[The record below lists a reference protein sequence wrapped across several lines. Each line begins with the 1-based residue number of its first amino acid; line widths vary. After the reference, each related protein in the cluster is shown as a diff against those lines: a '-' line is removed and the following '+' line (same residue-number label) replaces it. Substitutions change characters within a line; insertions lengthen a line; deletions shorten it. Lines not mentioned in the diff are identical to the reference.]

1 MTLPEPVRRFCYA
14 AWGLEAAARRMP
26 WGVVTADADHPL
38 IHDAN
43 NACVLEA
50 DPTLTPEAIR
60 AALHPLL
67 EDARVAFEHLEF
79 WEASDRIPALR
90 ELRLGGAAHPPDL
103 VMVFEGAR
111 RERGTPLGVAVQDV
125 RDPDPSFWP
134 WYRRAFREFDVEL
147 TEPELD
153 QLTERARTI
162 FHPAGL
168 RWFVGTIDGERAGY
182 TSVLALE
189 GVAYVDNVV
198 TLPAF
203 RRRGVASA
211 TVTAAVRTAL
221 AEGNELA
228 FLLAE
233 QGAAPARLYER
244 LGFRTRA
251 QVETF
256 HRPFPP

>member
-1 MTLPEPVRRFCYA
+1 
-14 AWGLEAAARRMP
+14 MP

-50 DPTLTPEAIR
+50 DPNLTPEAIR
-60 AALHPLL
+60 AALHPML
-67 EDARVAFEHLEF
+67 EEARVAFEHLEF

-90 ELRLGGAAHPPDL
+90 ELRLGGTAHPADL
-103 VMVFEGAR
+103 VVVFEGAR
-111 RERGTPLGVAVQDV
+111 RERGTSPSVEVQDV
-125 RDPDPSFWP
+125 RDPDPSFWA
-134 WYRRAFREFDVEL
+134 WYRHAFREFDEAL

-153 QLTERARTI
+153 QLTDRARTI

-168 RWFVGTIDGERAGY
+168 HWFVGTIDGERAGY

-189 GVAYVDNVV
+189 GVAYLDDVV
-198 TLPAF
+198 TMPAF

-211 TVTAAVRTAL
+211 TVMAAVRAAL
-221 AEGNELA
+221 AEGNGLV

-233 QGAAPARLYER
+233 QGGAPARLYER

-256 HRPFPP
+256 HRPSPP

>member
-14 AWGLEAAARRMP
+14 AWGLEAAARRTP
-26 WGVVTADADHPL
+26 WGMVTADARHPL

-50 DPTLTPEAIR
+50 DPTLTPEMIR
-60 AALHPLL
+60 EALHPLL
-67 EDARVAFEHLEF
+67 EDAGVGFEHIEF
-79 WEASDRIPALR
+79 WEASDGIPAFR
-90 ELRLGGAAHPPDL
+90 ELRLGPAAHPSDL
-103 VMVFEGAR
+103 VMVFEGTR
-111 RERGTPLGVAVQDV
+111 RERGKPPGVAVEDV

-134 WYRRAFREFDVEL
+134 WYRRAFREFDEEL
-147 TEPELD
+147 TEPVLD
-153 QLTERARTI
+153 QLTERAREI

-168 RWFVGTIDGERAGY
+168 RWVVGSVDGERAGY
-182 TSVLALE
+182 TSVLALD
-189 GVAYVDNVV
+189 GVAYLDNVV
-198 TLPAF
+198 TMPAF

-211 TVTAAVRTAL
+211 TVTTAAQTAL
-221 AEGNELA
+221 AGGNELV

-251 QVETF
+251 HVETF
-256 HRPFPP
+256 HRLFSS

>member
-14 AWGLEAAARRMP
+14 AWGLEGAARRMP

-43 NACVLEA
+43 NACILEA
-50 DPTLTPEAIR
+50 DPALTPEAIR

-90 ELRLGGAAHPPDL
+90 ELRLGAAAHPTDL
-103 VMVFEGAR
+103 VMVYEGPR
-111 RERGTPLGVAVQDV
+111 RGPGIPPGVEVQGV
-125 RDPDPSFWP
+125 RDPDASFWP
-134 WYRRAFREFDVEL
+134 WYRAAFREFDDEL

-153 QLTERARTI
+153 QLTDRAQGI
-162 FHPAGL
+162 FLPAGL

-182 TSVLALE
+182 TSVLALD
-189 GVAYVDNVV
+189 GVAYLDNVV
-198 TLPAF
+198 TLPRF

-211 TVTAAVRTAL
+211 TVAAAVRTAL

-233 QGAAPARLYER
+233 QGAPPARLYER

>member
-79 WEASDRIPALR
+79 WAASDRIPALR
-90 ELRLGGAAHPPDL
+90 ELRLGGTAHPADL

-111 RERGTPLGVAVQDV
+111 RERGTPPGVTVQDV

-134 WYRRAFREFDVEL
+134 WYRGAFREFDDGL
-147 TEPELD
+147 SEPELD
-153 QLTERARTI
+153 QLTDRARTI

-168 RWFVGTIDGERAGY
+168 RWCVGTIDEDRAGY
-182 TSVLALE
+182 TSVLSLE
-189 GVAYVDNVV
+189 GVAYLDNVV
-198 TLPAF
+198 TMPAF

-211 TVTAAVRTAL
+211 TVMAAVRTAL
-221 AEGNELA
+221 AEGNELV

-233 QGAAPARLYER
+233 RGAPPARLYER
-244 LGFRTRA
+244 LGFGTRA

-256 HRPFPP
+256 HGPFPP